1 MYNKTVT
8 GGCTK
13 GIDNIRHLLY
23 YMILIFIYKTFK
35 CLILLIKKEPVRMR
49 AFPVIVLEMGT
60 RHGHQVSR
68 PSAPTNQTGRSR
80 NLRMSSVHTVNEIT
94 NRLYRK
100 RYAHNFALR
109 KTHYTSSSWFV
120 KVSLF
125 GK

>member
-1 MYNKTVT
+1 
-8 GGCTK
+8 
-13 GIDNIRHLLY
+13 
-23 YMILIFIYKTFK
+23 
-35 CLILLIKKEPVRMR
+35 MR

-80 NLRMSSVHTVNEIT
+80 NLRMSSVSTVHD
-94 NRLYRK
+94 RDGYWK

-125 GK
+125 GKQKRDIYCTNDPTNTVDTFFWEPRARLLYPETDVTAIMGLLCSDWSV